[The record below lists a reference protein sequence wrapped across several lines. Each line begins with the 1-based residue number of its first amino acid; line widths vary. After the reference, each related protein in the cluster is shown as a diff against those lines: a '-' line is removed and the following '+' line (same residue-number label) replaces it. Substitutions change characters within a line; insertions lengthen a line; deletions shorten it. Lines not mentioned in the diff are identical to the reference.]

1 MTLNPHMIRRT
12 LIRVFLLIAL
22 AADLTIFAT
31 ASSAAQ
37 APPNASLL
45 AVPAFGTAP
54 LTVDFYVGLANTP
67 GPLIYQWNF
76 GDGAEVLLP
85 ASPYM
90 LHVYQHPGTYLCE
103 LELTTPQGVSTA
115 AFTTI
120 TVKTD
125 GSAGI
130 Q

>member
-1 MTLNPHMIRRT
+1 MISNPHMIRRT

-22 AADLTIFAT
+22 AADLIIFAT
-31 ASSAAQ
+31 ALSAAQ
-37 APPNASLL
+37 APPNPSLL
-45 AVPAFGTAP
+45 AVPAFGSAP

-76 GDGAEVLLP
+76 GDGAEALVP
-85 ASPYM
+85 ANPYA

-103 LELTTPQGVSTA
+103 LELTTPQGISTA
-115 AFTTI
+115 AFATI
-120 TVKTD
+120 TVKPD